1 MSSPRDGRAV
11 LTDRERQVLRLVAE
25 GCTNEEIA
33 GLLCISIFT
42 VQNHVQNILRKLNA
56 RNRTQA
62 GAIYFQRGQFWGEE
76 NS

>member
-1 MSSPRDGRAV
+1 MSRPRDGRAV

-25 GCTNEEIA
+25 GYTNEEIA
-33 GLLCISIFT
+33 GRLCISIFT

-62 GAIYFQRGQFWGEE
+62 GAIYFQRGHLWEEE